1 MDVLTVEEMLLYTA
15 QLKRPLREDTASKR
29 AAVDALIRDLGLD
42 GCRNTRIGNAMHR
55 GISGGQVRINKPYY
69 LDYSGEKWGVCIV
82 SHADNEFKRNG
93 QAGMGGHT
101 DVHGWDRRPF
111 KGHFY
116 VEHTWVFVSCACQL
130 HTPICMEG
138 VLGKFAPNLE

>member
-1 MDVLTVEEMLLYTA
+1 MEEMLLYTA

-55 GISGGQVRINKPYY
+55 GISGGQARINEPYH
-69 LDYSGEKWGVCIV
+69 LEYSGEKRGSCVV
-82 SHADNEFKRNG
+82 SHANNQIERNG
-93 QAGMGGHT
+93 QAGMDGHT
-101 DVHGWDRRPF
+101 DVHGCDRRPF
-111 KGHFY
+111 KGHSC
-116 VEHTWVFVSCACQL
+116 VEYTWVFMSCACQL

-138 VLGKFAPNLE
+138 VLGRFAPNLG